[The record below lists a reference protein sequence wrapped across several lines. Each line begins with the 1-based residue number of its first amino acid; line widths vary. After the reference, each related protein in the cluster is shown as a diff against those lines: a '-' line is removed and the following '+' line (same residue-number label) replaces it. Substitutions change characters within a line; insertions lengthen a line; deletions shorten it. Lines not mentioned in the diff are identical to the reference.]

1 MAPLASKDQTTA
13 DARSDGAGVSVPL
26 RILAILLALVIA
38 FVAGAI
44 IAGASDN
51 TSLPTC
57 HDVNHGQATLPSSGN
72 CFDGSSRRADAGL
85 GFAIA
90 GGISAAAALVL
101 SIMLAATGRRGRLF
115 LILCAVALVFV
126 GLEIAVIRI

>member
-1 MAPLASKDQTTA
+1 MA
-13 DARSDGAGVSVPL
+13 VPT
-26 RILAILLALVIA
+26 RILAVLLALVIA

-44 IAGASDN
+44 IAGAADN

-57 HDVNHGQATLPSSGN
+57 HDVTHGKAEPSSNGD
-72 CFDGSSRRADAGL
+72 CFDGSSRRANAGL

-90 GGISAAAALVL
+90 GGVAAAAALVL
-101 SIMLAATGRRGRLF
+101 SIVIAATGRRGRLF
-115 LILCAVALVFV
+115 LILSALALIFV

>member
-1 MAPLASKDQTTA
+1 MASEDPTA
-13 DARSDGAGVSVPL
+13 ADPRNDGVGAAVPL

-38 FVAGAI
+38 FVSGAI

-57 HDVNHGQATLPSSGN
+57 HDVSHGMAEPSSNGD
-72 CFDGSSRRADAGL
+72 CFDGSKRRADAGL

-90 GGISAAAALVL
+90 AGIAATAALVL
-101 SIMLAATGRRGRLF
+101 SIILAATGRRGGLF
-115 LILCAVALVFV
+115 LILCGAALVLV
-126 GLEIAVIRI
+126 GLEIAVIHI

>member
-1 MAPLASKDQTTA
+1 MASEDPTTA
-13 DARSDGAGVSVPL
+13 DPRKDGAGVAVPL

-57 HDVNHGQATLPSSGN
+57 YDVNHGKAEPSSNGD

-101 SIMLAATGRRGRLF
+101 SIVLAATGRRGRLF
-115 LILCAVALVFV
+115 LILCAAALVFV